1 MSVLSERLRE
11 LRGRSSQSEMALAAN
26 MKYQQW
32 ARYEKGDVVP
42 GADVLANICRVHACS
57 ADWLL
62 GLSDNINVTTA
73 KQPSSNIN
81 LEDLRTTAKE
91 LIDQSSALSGTIK
104 KLKKML

>member
-1 MSVLSERLRE
+1 
-11 LRGRSSQSEMALAAN
+11 MALAAN

-32 ARYEKGDVVP
+32 ARYEKGEVVP

-62 GLSDNINVTTA
+62 GLSDNTTITTA
-73 KQPSSNIN
+73 KSPPSNVN
-81 LEDLRTTAKE
+81 LEELRTTAKE
-91 LIDQSSALSGTIK
+91 LIDQSTALSSTIK